1 MKIIGIIPA
10 RMGSSRFPGKPL
22 EELLGM
28 PMIHHCYLR
37 AKMVSNFDEIFIA
50 TCDEEIKDFCNACG
64 LNVIMTSEK
73 HERATDR
80 TSEAIQIIEN
90 QYNINCEIVIMI
102 QGDEPLVSPSSL
114 SLIIDEFKD
123 IEINVVNL
131 ISPFKS
137 IKSFRDYNNVKVVFD
152 NNCNALYFSR
162 EPIPSNWKNDR
173 ELPIYNQ
180 VGVIGFRKNT
190 LKKFLK
196 LNESTL
202 EKIESVDMNRFLEN
216 GITIKLIKNSLPTLG
231 VDNKLELKKAE
242 KMLQK
247 DFFTSRYLNLT

>member
-1 MKIIGIIPA
+1 
-10 RMGSSRFPGKPL
+10 
-22 EELLGM
+22 
-28 PMIHHCYLR
+28 
-37 AKMVSNFDEIFIA
+37 
-50 TCDEEIKDFCNACG
+50 
-64 LNVIMTSEK
+64 
-73 HERATDR
+73 
-80 TSEAIQIIEN
+80 
-90 QYNINCEIVIMI
+90 
-102 QGDEPLVSPSSL
+102 
-114 SLIIDEFKD
+114 
-123 IEINVVNL
+123 
-131 ISPFKS
+131 
-137 IKSFRDYNNVKVVFD
+137 
-152 NNCNALYFSR
+152 
-162 EPIPSNWKNDR
+162 
-173 ELPIYNQ
+173 Q